1 MNRYE
6 VLLEKRKMR
15 RQWRDKLINEA
26 HKEEVSPSTPIRHEE
41 PVVVEKRKHSRFKL
55 QYLALGMTLFLAW
68 GTLGSLYHGWQLK
81 NELEAQNQ
89 YIAKLENQIIE
100 NNKVIEIQ
108 NNINK
113 ELKDQLLSK
122 KIVITEQE
130 KILLEKLVEAEAGDE
145 PYIGKV
151 AVVNVVFN
159 RLASSY
165 YPNSITE
172 VIFQP
177 HQFTPAHQGKLKYIT
192 PSPASI
198 KAVEEALN
206 GKRVVPKETLF
217 FVSLDKASDFT
228 IPNTRVRIMD
238 IGGHTFYK

>member
-1 MNRYE
+1 MGRYE
-6 VLLEKRKMR
+6 ILLEKRKLR

-26 HKEEVSPSTPIRHEE
+26 HQEETSPSTLIRSEE
-41 PVVVEKRKHSRFKL
+41 PIIVEEKHSRFKL
-55 QYLALGMTLFLAW
+55 HYVPLGITLFLAW
-68 GTLGSLYHGWQLK
+68 GTLGSLYYGWQLK
-81 NELEAQNQ
+81 NELETQNH
-89 YIAKLENQIIE
+89 YITKLENQIIE

-113 ELKDQLLSK
+113 ELKDQLLSQR
-122 KIVITEQE
+122 IVITEQE